1 MRAVAKPR
9 PESPSA
15 RLFIALDL
23 PDEVRGGLAHWQES
37 ALGTDNAL
45 RPVRPEA
52 LHITL
57 AFLGYLPER
66 EIERISKIVA
76 DSKAPAP
83 RIQLQPEPI
92 PVPQKRPRLFA
103 IEAESEATVAIQGEL
118 SDQLQTAALYEPEK
132 RPFWPHLTVARVR
145 PEGRGARRPARVE
158 HPPGRLPAAL
168 EQPFDGVRLSLY
180 RSNLRPEG
188 AEYVFLANI
197 ELPPQGGLRG
207 E

>member
-9 PESPSA
+9 PESPRA

-37 ALGTDNAL
+37 VLGTDDAL

-52 LHITL
+52 LHVTL

-66 EIERISKIVA
+66 EIVRITKIVVG
-76 DSKAPAP
+76 SKAPAA
-83 RIQLQPEPI
+83 RIQLQPKPV

-103 IEAESEATVAIQGEL
+103 IEVESEATVAIQGKF
-118 SDQLQTAALYEPEK
+118 SDQLQAAALYKPER

-145 PEGRGARRPARVE
+145 PEKRGARRPAHVQ
-158 HPPGRLPAAL
+158 HPPGRLPPAL

-188 AEYVFLANI
+188 AEYVSLANI
-197 ELPPQGGLRG
+197 ELPPQGGWRG